1 MNTILININSFSI
14 FMLYRKSPL
23 VLAMLPLIVSTAYAQ
38 SHSTESES
46 STLPTITIQ
55 AQEAK
60 SPYVAQHAA
69 SLLKSDASLFETAQ
83 SVSVVTRE
91 QLDQKQAT
99 TLAEAI
105 NGVAG
110 VVSGQRGRRGW
121 DDFNIRGQGANNQI
135 FVDGLRTSARSAVA
149 VDLSGIDQVQV
160 LKGPASVSFG
170 QVAPGGLVNLVTK
183 RPEAESFA
191 QTDVSY
197 GSYDFKQANFDLNY
211 APHETEK
218 GAFRLTGRYADQDDP
233 VDYVYFK
240 NLYISPTYNFDLGD
254 HADLSVIAS
263 YQHREYQRYQGAP
276 LVGTLLP
283 SALGKIDSSFFSGDP
298 SSDPY
303 KADVYRAGWNFKYDF
318 GNDLVFK
325 QNAAVQKTEMNG
337 GFISLQ
343 AGGTETAVK
352 RRLEVQDWD
361 YTNYTIDNNLQKK
374 LQIGN
379 SEHDL
384 LVGFDVMQEK
394 RETAADRCNFAT
406 INPFA
411 PQYNQG
417 CINTLSLNSD
427 SITNLRDMGIYARNR
442 IILSDQWIINLAGRY
457 DWAKSSSENV
467 LKGTKTDPQEDH
479 AFTGNASIMYL
490 INDLIAPY
498 VSYATSFVPNIGT
511 DRNNALFDPEK
522 GKQYE
527 AGVKFQGADQLIQ
540 GTLSWFDLRR
550 QNVLVND
557 PTDISYQITEGEQT
571 TRGIEAEINTA
582 INDYWTAS
590 VAYAYTYDSKTTK
603 STDISSIG
611 QRLENT
617 PEHTYS
623 FMARYR
629 PQGSLGWYVGA
640 GITGASETEL
650 SGLDIELPAYTIYNA
665 DAGYDAEYWG
675 AQLSVRNLFDKN
687 YYSGVI
693 DNRVVA
699 FGNPRQVNFTVKF
712 KY

>member
-1 MNTILININSFSI
+1 MF
-14 FMLYRKSPL
+14 YRKSPL
-23 VLAMLPLIVSTAYAQ
+23 ALAILPFIVTATYAQ
-38 SHSTESES
+38 SDSNQSDTDS
-46 STLPTITIQ
+46 SILPTISIQ
-55 AQEAK
+55 AQK
-60 SPYVAQHAA
+60 IDHPYVAQNAA
-69 SLLKSDASLFETAQ
+69 SLLKSDAPLFETAQ
-83 SVSVVTRE
+83 AVSVVTRE

-105 NGVAG
+105 NGIAG

-121 DDFNIRGQGANNQI
+121 DDFNIRGQSANNQI
-135 FVDGLRTSARSAVA
+135 FIDGLRTSARSAVA

-160 LKGPASVSFG
+160 LKGPASVNFG

-183 RPEAESFA
+183 RPEAENFSR
-191 QTDVSY
+191 TDLSY
-197 GSYDFKQANFDLNY
+197 GSYDFKQATFDLNY
-211 APHETEK
+211 APQNTEK
-218 GAFRLTGRYADQDDP
+218 GAFRLSGRYADQDDP

-240 NLYISPTYNFDLGD
+240 NLYISPTYNFDLGE

-283 SALGKIDSSFFSGDP
+283 SSLGKIDSSFFSGDP
-298 SSDPY
+298 ASDPY

-318 GNDLVFK
+318 GNELVFR

-361 YTNYTIDNNLQKK
+361 YTNYTIDQNLQKTFQFG
-374 LQIGN
+374 QITH
-379 SEHDL
+379 EL
-384 LVGFDVMQEK
+384 LLGFDVMQEK
-394 RETAADRCNFAT
+394 RETLADRCNFAS
-406 INPFA
+406 INPFQ
-411 PQYNQG
+411 PHYNQG
-417 CINTLSLNSD
+417 CITALSLNSH
-427 SITNLRDMGIYARNR
+427 SITELQDMGLYARNR
-442 IILSDQWIINLAGRY
+442 IDLGDQWIINLSGRY

-467 LKGTKTDPQEDH
+467 LKGTKTDPQDDQ
-479 AFTGNASIMYL
+479 AFTGNASVMYL
-490 INDLIAPY
+490 ANQFVAPY
-498 VSYATSFVPNIGT
+498 ISYATSFIPNIGT
-511 DRNNALFDPEK
+511 DKNDALFEPEK

-527 AGVKFQGADQLIQ
+527 IGMKFQSADQQIQ
-540 GTLSWFDLRR
+540 GALSWFDLRR

-557 PTDISYQITEGEQT
+557 PTDINYQITEGEQT
-571 TRGIEAEINTA
+571 TQGIEAEVNA
-582 INDYWTAS
+582 ALSDRWTSS

-603 STDISSIG
+603 STELTAIG
-611 QRLENT
+611 ERLENT

-623 FMARYR
+623 LMTRYR
-629 PQGSLGWYVGA
+629 PQGVLGWYVGA
-640 GITGASETEL
+640 GITGASATEL
-650 SGLDIELPAYTIYNA
+650 AGLNVELPAYTIYNA
-665 DAGYDAEYWG
+665 DAGYDTEHWG
-675 AQLSVRNLFDKN
+675 AQLSIRNLFDKN

-699 FGNPRQVNFTVKF
+699 FGNPRQVNFAVKF

>member
-1 MNTILININSFSI
+1 MF
-14 FMLYRKSPL
+14 YRKSPL
-23 VLAMLPLIVSTAYAQ
+23 ALAILPFIVTATYAQ
-38 SHSTESES
+38 SDSNQSDTDS
-46 STLPTITIQ
+46 SILPTISIQ
-55 AQEAK
+55 AQK
-60 SPYVAQHAA
+60 IDHPYVAQNAA
-69 SLLKSDASLFETAQ
+69 SLLKSDAPLFETAQ
-83 SVSVVTRE
+83 AVSVVTRE

-105 NGVAG
+105 NGIAG

-121 DDFNIRGQGANNQI
+121 DDFNIRGQSANNQI
-135 FVDGLRTSARSAVA
+135 FIDGLRTSARSAVA

-160 LKGPASVSFG
+160 LKGPASVNFG

-183 RPEAESFA
+183 RPEAENFA
-191 QTDVSY
+191 RTDLSY
-197 GSYDFKQANFDLNY
+197 GSYDFKQATFDLNY
-211 APHETEK
+211 APQNTEK
-218 GAFRLTGRYADQDDP
+218 GAFRLSGRYADQDDP

-240 NLYISPTYNFDLGD
+240 NLYISPTYNFDLGE

-283 SALGKIDSSFFSGDP
+283 SSLGKIDSSFFSGDP
-298 SSDPY
+298 ASDPY

-318 GNDLVFK
+318 GNELVFR

-361 YTNYTIDNNLQKK
+361 YTNYTIDQNLQKTF
-374 LQIGN
+374 QFGQTTH
-379 SEHDL
+379 EL
-384 LVGFDVMQEK
+384 LLGFDVMQEK
-394 RETAADRCNFAT
+394 RETLADRCNFAS
-406 INPFA
+406 INPFQ
-411 PQYNQG
+411 PHYNQG
-417 CINTLSLNSD
+417 CITALSLNSH
-427 SITNLRDMGIYARNR
+427 SITELQDMGLYARNR
-442 IILSDQWIINLAGRY
+442 IDLGDQWIINLSGRY

-467 LKGTKTDPQEDH
+467 LKGTKTDPQDDQ
-479 AFTGNASIMYL
+479 AFTGNASVMYL
-490 INDLIAPY
+490 ANQFVAPY
-498 VSYATSFVPNIGT
+498 ISYATSFIPNIGT
-511 DRNNALFDPEK
+511 DKNDALFEPEK

-527 AGVKFQGADQLIQ
+527 IGMKFQSADQQIQ
-540 GTLSWFDLRR
+540 GALSWFDLRR

-557 PTDISYQITEGEQT
+557 PTDINYQITEGEQT
-571 TRGIEAEINTA
+571 TRGIEAEVNA
-582 INDYWTAS
+582 ALSDRWTSS

-603 STDISSIG
+603 STELTAIG
-611 QRLENT
+611 ERLENT

-623 FMARYR
+623 LMTRYR
-629 PQGSLGWYVGA
+629 PQGVLGWYVGA
-640 GITGASETEL
+640 GITGASATEL
-650 SGLDIELPAYTIYNA
+650 AGLNVELPAYTIYNA
-665 DAGYDAEYWG
+665 DAGYDTEHWG
-675 AQLSVRNLFDKN
+675 AQLSIRNLFDKN

-699 FGNPRQVNFTVKF
+699 FGNPRQVNFAVKF

>member
-1 MNTILININSFSI
+1 MF
-14 FMLYRKSPL
+14 YRKSPL
-23 VLAMLPLIVSTAYAQ
+23 ALAILPFIVTATYAQ
-38 SHSTESES
+38 SDSNQSDTDS
-46 STLPTITIQ
+46 SILPTISIQ
-55 AQEAK
+55 AQK
-60 SPYVAQHAA
+60 IDHPYVAQNAA
-69 SLLKSDASLFETAQ
+69 SLLKSDAPLFETAQ
-83 SVSVVTRE
+83 AVSVVTRE

-105 NGVAG
+105 NGIAG

-121 DDFNIRGQGANNQI
+121 DDFNIRGQSANNQI
-135 FVDGLRTSARSAVA
+135 FIDGLRTSARSAVA

-160 LKGPASVSFG
+160 LKGPASVNFG

-183 RPEAESFA
+183 RPEAENFA
-191 QTDVSY
+191 RTDLSY
-197 GSYDFKQANFDLNY
+197 GSYDFKQATFDLNY
-211 APHETEK
+211 APQNTEK
-218 GAFRLTGRYADQDDP
+218 GAFRLSGRYADQDDP

-240 NLYISPTYNFDLGD
+240 NLYISPTYNFDLGE

-283 SALGKIDSSFFSGDP
+283 SSLGKIDSSFFSGDP
-298 SSDPY
+298 ASDPY

-318 GNDLVFK
+318 GNELVFR

-361 YTNYTIDNNLQKK
+361 YTNYTIDQNLQKTF
-374 LQIGN
+374 QFGQTTH
-379 SEHDL
+379 EL
-384 LVGFDVMQEK
+384 LLGFDVMQEK
-394 RETAADRCNFAT
+394 RETLADRCNFAS
-406 INPFA
+406 INPFQ
-411 PQYNQG
+411 PHYNQG
-417 CINTLSLNSD
+417 CITALSLNSH
-427 SITNLRDMGIYARNR
+427 SITELQDMGLYARNR
-442 IILSDQWIINLAGRY
+442 IDLGDQWIINLSGRY

-467 LKGTKTDPQEDH
+467 LKGTKTDPQDDQ
-479 AFTGNASIMYL
+479 AFTGNASVMYL
-490 INDLIAPY
+490 ANQFVAPY
-498 VSYATSFVPNIGT
+498 ISYATSFIPNIGT
-511 DRNNALFDPEK
+511 DKNDALFEPEK

-527 AGVKFQGADQLIQ
+527 IGMKFQSADQQIQ
-540 GTLSWFDLRR
+540 GALSWFDLRR

-557 PTDISYQITEGEQT
+557 PTDINYQITEGEQT
-571 TRGIEAEINTA
+571 TQGIEAEVNA
-582 INDYWTAS
+582 ALSDRWTSS

-603 STDISSIG
+603 STELTAIG
-611 QRLENT
+611 ERLENT

-623 FMARYR
+623 LMTRYR
-629 PQGSLGWYVGA
+629 PQGVLGWYVGA
-640 GITGASETEL
+640 GITGASATEL
-650 SGLDIELPAYTIYNA
+650 AGLNVELPAYTIYNA
-665 DAGYDAEYWG
+665 DAGYDTEHWG
-675 AQLSVRNLFDKN
+675 AQLSIRNLFDKN

-699 FGNPRQVNFTVKF
+699 FGNSRQVNFAVKF

>member
-1 MNTILININSFSI
+1 MF
-14 FMLYRKSPL
+14 YRKSPL
-23 VLAMLPLIVSTAYAQ
+23 ALAILPFIVTATYAQ
-38 SHSTESES
+38 SDSNQSDTDS
-46 STLPTITIQ
+46 SILPTISIQ
-55 AQEAK
+55 AQK
-60 SPYVAQHAA
+60 IDHPYVAQNAA
-69 SLLKSDASLFETAQ
+69 SLLKSDAPLFETAQ
-83 SVSVVTRE
+83 AVSVVTRE

-105 NGVAG
+105 NGIAG

-121 DDFNIRGQGANNQI
+121 DDFNIRGQSANNQI
-135 FVDGLRTSARSAVA
+135 FIDGLRTSARSAVA

-160 LKGPASVSFG
+160 LKGPASVNFG

-183 RPEAESFA
+183 RPEAENFA
-191 QTDVSY
+191 RTDLSY
-197 GSYDFKQANFDLNY
+197 GSYDFKQATFDLNY
-211 APHETEK
+211 APQNTEK
-218 GAFRLTGRYADQDDP
+218 GAFRLSGRYADQDDP

-240 NLYISPTYNFDLGD
+240 NLYISPTYNFDLGE

-283 SALGKIDSSFFSGDP
+283 SSLGKIDSSFFSGDP
-298 SSDPY
+298 ASDPY

-318 GNDLVFK
+318 GNELVFR

-361 YTNYTIDNNLQKK
+361 YTNYTIDQNLQKTF
-374 LQIGN
+374 QFGQTTH
-379 SEHDL
+379 EL
-384 LVGFDVMQEK
+384 LLGFDVMQEK
-394 RETAADRCNFAT
+394 RETLADRCNFAS
-406 INPFA
+406 INPFQ
-411 PQYNQG
+411 PHYNQG
-417 CINTLSLNSD
+417 CITALSLNSH
-427 SITNLRDMGIYARNR
+427 SITELQDMGLYARNR
-442 IILSDQWIINLAGRY
+442 IALGDQWIINLSGRY

-467 LKGTKTDPQEDH
+467 LKGTKTDPQDDQ
-479 AFTGNASIMYL
+479 AFTGNASVMYL
-490 INDLIAPY
+490 ANQFVAPY
-498 VSYATSFVPNIGT
+498 ISYATSFIPNIGT
-511 DRNNALFDPEK
+511 DKNDALFEPEK

-527 AGVKFQGADQLIQ
+527 IGMKFQSADQQIQ
-540 GTLSWFDLRR
+540 GALSWFDLRR

-557 PTDISYQITEGEQT
+557 PTDTNYQITEGEQT
-571 TRGIEAEINTA
+571 TRGIEAEVNA
-582 INDYWTAS
+582 ALSDRWTSS

-603 STDISSIG
+603 STELTAIG
-611 QRLENT
+611 ERLENT

-623 FMARYR
+623 LMTRYR
-629 PQGSLGWYVGA
+629 PQGVLGWYVGA
-640 GITGASETEL
+640 GITGASATEL
-650 SGLDIELPAYTIYNA
+650 AGLNVELPAYTIYNA
-665 DAGYDAEYWG
+665 DAGYDTEHWG
-675 AQLSVRNLFDKN
+675 AQLSIRNLFDKN

-699 FGNPRQVNFTVKF
+699 FGNPRQVNFAVKF

>member
-1 MNTILININSFSI
+1 MF
-14 FMLYRKSPL
+14 YRKSPL
-23 VLAMLPLIVSTAYAQ
+23 ALAILPFIVTATYAQ
-38 SHSTESES
+38 SDSNQSDTDS
-46 STLPTITIQ
+46 SILPTISIQ
-55 AQEAK
+55 AQK
-60 SPYVAQHAA
+60 IDHPYVAQNAA
-69 SLLKSDASLFETAQ
+69 SLLKSDAPLFETAQ
-83 SVSVVTRE
+83 AVSVVTRE

-105 NGVAG
+105 NGIAG

-121 DDFNIRGQGANNQI
+121 DDFNIRGQSANNQI
-135 FVDGLRTSARSAVA
+135 FIDGLRTSARSAVA

-160 LKGPASVSFG
+160 LKGPASVNFG

-183 RPEAESFA
+183 RPEAENFSR
-191 QTDVSY
+191 TDLSY
-197 GSYDFKQANFDLNY
+197 GSYDFKQATFDLNY
-211 APHETEK
+211 APQNTEK

-240 NLYISPTYNFDLGD
+240 NLYISPTYNFDLGE

-283 SALGKIDSSFFSGDP
+283 SSLGKVDSSFFSGDP
-298 SSDPY
+298 ASDPY

-318 GNDLVFK
+318 GNELVFR

-361 YTNYTIDNNLQKK
+361 YTNYTIDQNLQKTFQFG
-374 LQIGN
+374 QITH
-379 SEHDL
+379 EL
-384 LVGFDVMQEK
+384 LLGFDVMQEK
-394 RETAADRCNFAT
+394 RETLADRCNFAS
-406 INPFA
+406 INPFQ
-411 PQYNQG
+411 PHYNQG
-417 CINTLSLNSD
+417 CITALSLNSH
-427 SITNLRDMGIYARNR
+427 SITELQDMGLYARNR
-442 IILSDQWIINLAGRY
+442 IDLGDQWIINLSGRY

-467 LKGTKTDPQEDH
+467 LKGTKTDPQDDQ
-479 AFTGNASIMYL
+479 AFTGNASVMYL
-490 INDLIAPY
+490 ANQFVAPY
-498 VSYATSFVPNIGT
+498 ISYATSFIPNIGT
-511 DRNNALFDPEK
+511 DKNDALFEPEK

-527 AGVKFQGADQLIQ
+527 IGMKFQSADQQIQ
-540 GTLSWFDLRR
+540 GALSWFDLRR

-557 PTDISYQITEGEQT
+557 PTDINYQITEGEQT
-571 TRGIEAEINTA
+571 TQGIEAEVNA
-582 INDYWTAS
+582 ALSDRWTSS

-603 STDISSIG
+603 STELTAIG
-611 QRLENT
+611 ERLENT

-623 FMARYR
+623 LMTRYR
-629 PQGSLGWYVGA
+629 PQGVLGWYVGA
-640 GITGASETEL
+640 GITGASATEL
-650 SGLDIELPAYTIYNA
+650 AGLNVELPAYTIYNA
-665 DAGYDAEYWG
+665 DAGYDTEHWG
-675 AQLSVRNLFDKN
+675 AQLSIRNLFDKN

-699 FGNPRQVNFTVKF
+699 FGNPRQVNFAVKF

>member
-1 MNTILININSFSI
+1 MF
-14 FMLYRKSPL
+14 YRKSPL
-23 VLAMLPLIVSTAYAQ
+23 ALAILPFIVTATYAQ
-38 SHSTESES
+38 SDSNQSDTDS
-46 STLPTITIQ
+46 SILPTISIQ
-55 AQEAK
+55 AQK
-60 SPYVAQHAA
+60 IDHPYVAQNAA
-69 SLLKSDASLFETAQ
+69 SLLKSDAPLFETAQ
-83 SVSVVTRE
+83 AVSVVTRE

-105 NGVAG
+105 NGIAG

-121 DDFNIRGQGANNQI
+121 DDFNIRGQSANNQI
-135 FVDGLRTSARSAVA
+135 FIDGLRTSARSAVA

-160 LKGPASVSFG
+160 LKGPASVNFG

-183 RPEAESFA
+183 RPEAENFA
-191 QTDVSY
+191 RTDLSY
-197 GSYDFKQANFDLNY
+197 GSYDFKQATFDLNY
-211 APHETEK
+211 APQNTEK
-218 GAFRLTGRYADQDDP
+218 GAFRLSGRYADQDDP

-240 NLYISPTYNFDLGD
+240 NLYISPTYNFDLGE

-283 SALGKIDSSFFSGDP
+283 SSLGKIDSSFFSGDP
-298 SSDPY
+298 ASDPY

-318 GNDLVFK
+318 GNELVFR

-361 YTNYTIDNNLQKK
+361 YTNYTIDQNLQKTF
-374 LQIGN
+374 QFGQTTH
-379 SEHDL
+379 EL
-384 LVGFDVMQEK
+384 LLGFDVMQEK
-394 RETAADRCNFAT
+394 RETLADRCNFAS
-406 INPFA
+406 INPFQ
-411 PQYNQG
+411 PHYNQG
-417 CINTLSLNSD
+417 CITALSLNSH
-427 SITNLRDMGIYARNR
+427 SITELQDMGLYARNR
-442 IILSDQWIINLAGRY
+442 IDLGDQWIINLSGRY

-467 LKGTKTDPQEDH
+467 LKGTKTDPQDDQ
-479 AFTGNASIMYL
+479 AFTGNASVMYL
-490 INDLIAPY
+490 ANQFVAPY
-498 VSYATSFVPNIGT
+498 ISYATSFIPNIGT
-511 DRNNALFDPEK
+511 DKNDALFEPEK

-527 AGVKFQGADQLIQ
+527 IGMKFQSADQQIQ
-540 GTLSWFDLRR
+540 GALSWFDLRR

-557 PTDISYQITEGEQT
+557 PTDINYQITEGEQT
-571 TRGIEAEINTA
+571 TQGIEAEVNA
-582 INDYWTAS
+582 ALSDRWTSS

-603 STDISSIG
+603 STELTAIG
-611 QRLENT
+611 ERLENT

-623 FMARYR
+623 LMTRYR
-629 PQGSLGWYVGA
+629 PQGVLGWYVGA
-640 GITGASETEL
+640 GITGASATEL
-650 SGLDIELPAYTIYNA
+650 AGLNVELPAYTIYNA
-665 DAGYDAEYWG
+665 DAGYDTEHWG
-675 AQLSVRNLFDKN
+675 AQLSIRNLFDKN

-699 FGNPRQVNFTVKF
+699 FGNPRQVNFAVKF

>member
-1 MNTILININSFSI
+1 MF
-14 FMLYRKSPL
+14 YRKSPL
-23 VLAMLPLIVSTAYAQ
+23 ALAILPFIVTATYAQ
-38 SHSTESES
+38 SDSNQSDTDS
-46 STLPTITIQ
+46 SILPTISIQ
-55 AQEAK
+55 AQK
-60 SPYVAQHAA
+60 IDHPYVAQNAA
-69 SLLKSDASLFETAQ
+69 SLLKSDAPLFETAQ
-83 SVSVVTRE
+83 AVSVVTRE

-105 NGVAG
+105 NGIAG

-121 DDFNIRGQGANNQI
+121 DDFNIRGQSANNQI
-135 FVDGLRTSARSAVA
+135 FIDGLRTSARSAVA

-160 LKGPASVSFG
+160 LKGPASVNFG

-183 RPEAESFA
+183 RPEAENFA
-191 QTDVSY
+191 RTDLSY
-197 GSYDFKQANFDLNY
+197 GSYDFKQATFDLNY
-211 APHETEK
+211 APQNTEK
-218 GAFRLTGRYADQDDP
+218 GAFRLSGRYADQDDP

-240 NLYISPTYNFDLGD
+240 NLYISPTYNFDLGE

-283 SALGKIDSSFFSGDP
+283 SSLGKIDSSFFSGDP
-298 SSDPY
+298 ASDPY

-318 GNDLVFK
+318 GNELVFR

-361 YTNYTIDNNLQKK
+361 YTNYTIDQNFQKTF
-374 LQIGN
+374 QFGQTTH
-379 SEHDL
+379 EL
-384 LVGFDVMQEK
+384 LLGFDVMQEK
-394 RETAADRCNFAT
+394 RETLADRCNFAS
-406 INPFA
+406 INPFQ
-411 PQYNQG
+411 PHYNQG
-417 CINTLSLNSD
+417 CITALSLNSH
-427 SITNLRDMGIYARNR
+427 SITELQDMGLYARNR
-442 IILSDQWIINLAGRY
+442 IALGDQWIINLSGRY

-467 LKGTKTDPQEDH
+467 LKGTKTDPQDDQ
-479 AFTGNASIMYL
+479 AFTGNASVMYL
-490 INDLIAPY
+490 ANQFVAPY
-498 VSYATSFVPNIGT
+498 ISYATSFIPNIGT
-511 DRNNALFDPEK
+511 DKNDALFEPEK

-527 AGVKFQGADQLIQ
+527 IGMKFQSADQQIQ
-540 GTLSWFDLRR
+540 GALSWFDLRR

-557 PTDISYQITEGEQT
+557 PTDINYQITEGEQT
-571 TRGIEAEINTA
+571 TQGIEAEVNA
-582 INDYWTAS
+582 ALSDRWTSS

-603 STDISSIG
+603 STELTAIG
-611 QRLENT
+611 ERLENT

-623 FMARYR
+623 LMTRYR
-629 PQGSLGWYVGA
+629 PQGVLGWYVGA
-640 GITGASETEL
+640 GITGASATEL
-650 SGLDIELPAYTIYNA
+650 AGLNVELPAYTIYNA
-665 DAGYDAEYWG
+665 DAGYDTEHWG
-675 AQLSVRNLFDKN
+675 AQLSIRNLFDKN

-699 FGNPRQVNFTVKF
+699 FGNPRQVNFAVKF

>member
-1 MNTILININSFSI
+1 MF
-14 FMLYRKSPL
+14 YRKSPL
-23 VLAMLPLIVSTAYAQ
+23 TLAILPFIVTATYAQ
-38 SHSTESES
+38 SDSNQSETDS
-46 STLPTITIQ
+46 SILPTISIQ
-55 AQEAK
+55 AQK
-60 SPYVAQHAA
+60 IDHPYVAQNAA
-69 SLLKSDASLFETAQ
+69 SLLKSDAPLFETAQ
-83 SVSVVTRE
+83 AVSVVTRE

-105 NGVAG
+105 NGIAG

-121 DDFNIRGQGANNQI
+121 DDFNIRGQSANNQI
-135 FVDGLRTSARSAVA
+135 FIDGLRTSARSAVA

-160 LKGPASVSFG
+160 LKGPASVNFG

-183 RPEAESFA
+183 RPEAENFA
-191 QTDVSY
+191 RTDLSY
-197 GSYDFKQANFDLNY
+197 GSYDFKQATFDLNY
-211 APHETEK
+211 APQNTEK
-218 GAFRLTGRYADQDDP
+218 GAFRLSGRYADQDDP

-240 NLYISPTYNFDLGD
+240 NLYISPTYNFDLGE

-283 SALGKIDSSFFSGDP
+283 SSLGKIDSSFFSGDP
-298 SSDPY
+298 ASDPY

-318 GNDLVFK
+318 GNELVFR

-361 YTNYTIDNNLQKK
+361 YTNYTIDQNLQKTFQFG
-374 LQIGN
+374 QITH
-379 SEHDL
+379 EL
-384 LVGFDVMQEK
+384 LLGLDVMQEK
-394 RETAADRCNFAT
+394 RETLADRCNFAS
-406 INPFA
+406 INPFQ
-411 PQYNQG
+411 PHYNQG
-417 CINTLSLNSD
+417 CITALSLNSH
-427 SITNLRDMGIYARNR
+427 SITDLQDMGLYARNR
-442 IILSDQWIINLAGRY
+442 IDLGDQWIINLSGRY

-467 LKGTKTDPQEDH
+467 LKGTKTDPQDDQ
-479 AFTGNASIMYL
+479 AFTGNASVMYL
-490 INDLIAPY
+490 ANQFVAPY
-498 VSYATSFVPNIGT
+498 ISYATSFIPNIGT
-511 DRNNALFDPEK
+511 DKNDALFEPEK

-527 AGVKFQGADQLIQ
+527 IGMKFQSADQQIQ
-540 GTLSWFDLRR
+540 GALSWFDLRR

-557 PTDISYQITEGEQT
+557 PTDINYQITEGEQT
-571 TRGIEAEINTA
+571 TQGIEAEVNA
-582 INDYWTAS
+582 ALSDRWTSS

-603 STDISSIG
+603 STELTAIG
-611 QRLENT
+611 ERLENT

-623 FMARYR
+623 LMTRYR
-629 PQGSLGWYVGA
+629 PQGVLGWYVGA
-640 GITGASETEL
+640 GITGASATEL
-650 SGLDIELPAYTIYNA
+650 AGLNVELPAYTIYNA
-665 DAGYDAEYWG
+665 DAGYDTEHWG
-675 AQLSVRNLFDKN
+675 AQLSIRNLFDKN

-699 FGNPRQVNFTVKF
+699 FGNPRQVNFAVKF

>member
-1 MNTILININSFSI
+1 MFYKKSLLALAILPF
-14 FMLYRKSPL
+14 L
-23 VLAMLPLIVSTAYAQ
+23 VTATYAQ
-38 SHSTESES
+38 SDSNQSDTDS
-46 STLPTITIQ
+46 SILPTISIQ
-55 AQEAK
+55 AQK
-60 SPYVAQHAA
+60 IDHPYVAQNAA
-69 SLLKSDASLFETAQ
+69 SLLKSDAPLFETAQ
-83 SVSVVTRE
+83 AVSVVTRE

-105 NGVAG
+105 NGIAG

-121 DDFNIRGQGANNQI
+121 DDFNIRGQSANNQI
-135 FVDGLRTSARSAVA
+135 FIDGLRTSARSAVA

-160 LKGPASVSFG
+160 LKGPASVNFG

-183 RPEAESFA
+183 RPEAENFSR
-191 QTDVSY
+191 TDLSY
-197 GSYDFKQANFDLNY
+197 GSYDFKQATFDLNY
-211 APHETEK
+211 APQNTEK

-240 NLYISPTYNFDLGD
+240 NLYISPTYNFDLGE

-283 SALGKIDSSFFSGDP
+283 SSLGKIDSSFFSGDP
-298 SSDPY
+298 ASDPY

-318 GNDLVFK
+318 GNELVFR

-361 YTNYTIDNNLQKK
+361 YTNYTIDQNLQKTFQFG
-374 LQIGN
+374 QITH
-379 SEHDL
+379 EL
-384 LVGFDVMQEK
+384 LLGFDVMQEK
-394 RETAADRCNFAT
+394 RETLADRCNFAS
-406 INPFA
+406 INPFQ
-411 PQYNQG
+411 PHYNQG
-417 CINTLSLNSD
+417 CITALSLNSH
-427 SITNLRDMGIYARNR
+427 SITELQDMGLYARNR
-442 IILSDQWIINLAGRY
+442 IDLGDQWIINLSGRY

-467 LKGTKTDPQEDH
+467 LKGTKTDPQDDQ
-479 AFTGNASIMYL
+479 AFTGNASVMYL
-490 INDLIAPY
+490 ANQFVAPY
-498 VSYATSFVPNIGT
+498 ISYATSFIPNIGT
-511 DRNNALFDPEK
+511 DKNDALFEPEK

-527 AGVKFQGADQLIQ
+527 IGMKFQSADQQIQ
-540 GTLSWFDLRR
+540 GALSWFDLRR

-557 PTDISYQITEGEQT
+557 PTDINYQITEGEQT
-571 TRGIEAEINTA
+571 TQGIEAEVNA
-582 INDYWTAS
+582 ALSDRWTS
-590 VAYAYTYDSKTTK
+590 TVAYAYTYDSKTTK
-603 STDISSIG
+603 STELTAIG
-611 QRLENT
+611 ERLENT

-623 FMARYR
+623 LMTRYR
-629 PQGSLGWYVGA
+629 PQGVLGWYVGA
-640 GITGASETEL
+640 GITGASATEL
-650 SGLDIELPAYTIYNA
+650 AGLNVELPAYTIYNA
-665 DAGYDAEYWG
+665 DAGYDTEHWG
-675 AQLSVRNLFDKN
+675 AQLSIRNLFDKN

-699 FGNPRQVNFTVKF
+699 FGNPRQVNFAVKF

>member
-1 MNTILININSFSI
+1 MF
-14 FMLYRKSPL
+14 YRKSPL
-23 VLAMLPLIVSTAYAQ
+23 ALAILPFLVTATYAQ
-38 SHSTESES
+38 SDSNQSDTDS
-46 STLPTITIQ
+46 SILPTISIQ
-55 AQEAK
+55 AQK
-60 SPYVAQHAA
+60 IDHPYVAQNAA
-69 SLLKSDASLFETAQ
+69 SLLKSDAPLFETAQ
-83 SVSVVTRE
+83 AVSVVTRE

-105 NGVAG
+105 NGIAG

-121 DDFNIRGQGANNQI
+121 DDFNIRGQSANNQI
-135 FVDGLRTSARSAVA
+135 FIDGLRTSARSAVA

-160 LKGPASVSFG
+160 LKGPASVNFG

-183 RPEAESFA
+183 RPEAENFA
-191 QTDVSY
+191 RTDLSY
-197 GSYDFKQANFDLNY
+197 GSYDFKQATFDLNY
-211 APHETEK
+211 APQNTEK
-218 GAFRLTGRYADQDDP
+218 GAFRLSGRYADQDDP

-240 NLYISPTYNFDLGD
+240 NLYISPTYNFDLGE

-283 SALGKIDSSFFSGDP
+283 SSLGKIDSSFFSGDP
-298 SSDPY
+298 ASDPY

-318 GNDLVFK
+318 GNELVFR

-361 YTNYTIDNNLQKK
+361 YTNYTIDQNFQKTF
-374 LQIGN
+374 QFGQTTH
-379 SEHDL
+379 EL
-384 LVGFDVMQEK
+384 LLGFDVMQEK
-394 RETAADRCNFAT
+394 RETLADRCNFAS
-406 INPFA
+406 INPFQ
-411 PQYNQG
+411 PHYNQG
-417 CINTLSLNSD
+417 CITALSLNSH
-427 SITNLRDMGIYARNR
+427 SITELQDMGLYARNR
-442 IILSDQWIINLAGRY
+442 IDLGDQWIINLSGRY

-467 LKGTKTDPQEDH
+467 LKGTKTDPQDDQ
-479 AFTGNASIMYL
+479 AFTGNASVMYL
-490 INDLIAPY
+490 ANQFVAPY
-498 VSYATSFVPNIGT
+498 ISYATSFIPNIGT
-511 DRNNALFDPEK
+511 DKNDALFEPEK

-527 AGVKFQGADQLIQ
+527 IGMKFQSADQQIQ
-540 GTLSWFDLRR
+540 GALSWFDLRR

-557 PTDISYQITEGEQT
+557 PTDINYQITEGEQT
-571 TRGIEAEINTA
+571 TQGIEAEVNA
-582 INDYWTAS
+582 ALSDRWTSS

-603 STDISSIG
+603 STELTAIG
-611 QRLENT
+611 ERLENT

-623 FMARYR
+623 LMTRYR
-629 PQGSLGWYVGA
+629 PQGVLGWYVGA
-640 GITGASETEL
+640 GITGASATEL
-650 SGLDIELPAYTIYNA
+650 AGLNVELPAYTIYNA
-665 DAGYDAEYWG
+665 DAGYDTEHWG
-675 AQLSVRNLFDKN
+675 AQLSIRNLFDKN

-699 FGNPRQVNFTVKF
+699 FGNSRQVNFAVKF

>member
-1 MNTILININSFSI
+1 MF
-14 FMLYRKSPL
+14 YRKSPL
-23 VLAMLPLIVSTAYAQ
+23 TLAILPFIVTATYAQ
-38 SHSTESES
+38 SDSNQSNTDS
-46 STLPTITIQ
+46 SILPTISIQ
-55 AQEAK
+55 AQK
-60 SPYVAQHAA
+60 IDHPYVAQNAA
-69 SLLKSDASLFETAQ
+69 SLLKSDAPLFETAQ
-83 SVSVVTRE
+83 AVSVVTRE

-105 NGVAG
+105 NGIAG

-121 DDFNIRGQGANNQI
+121 DDFNIRGQSANNQI
-135 FVDGLRTSARSAVA
+135 FIDGLRTSARSAVA

-160 LKGPASVSFG
+160 LKGPASVNFG

-183 RPEAESFA
+183 RPEAENFA
-191 QTDVSY
+191 RTDLSY
-197 GSYDFKQANFDLNY
+197 GTYDFKQATFDLNY
-211 APHETEK
+211 APQNTEK

-240 NLYISPTYNFDLGD
+240 NLYISPTYNFDLGE

-283 SALGKIDSSFFSGDP
+283 SSLGKIDSSFFSGDP
-298 SSDPY
+298 ASDPY

-318 GNDLVFK
+318 GNELVFR

-361 YTNYTIDNNLQKK
+361 YTNYTIDQNLQKTFQFG
-374 LQIGN
+374 QITH
-379 SEHDL
+379 EL
-384 LVGFDVMQEK
+384 LLGLDVMQEK
-394 RETAADRCNFAT
+394 RETLADRCNFAS
-406 INPFA
+406 INPFQ
-411 PQYNQG
+411 PHYNQG
-417 CINTLSLNSD
+417 CITALSLNSH
-427 SITNLRDMGIYARNR
+427 SITDLQDMGLYARNR
-442 IILSDQWIINLAGRY
+442 IDLGDQWIINLSGRY

-467 LKGTKTDPQEDH
+467 LKGTKTDPQDDQ
-479 AFTGNASIMYL
+479 AFTGNASVMYL
-490 INDLIAPY
+490 ANQFVAPY
-498 VSYATSFVPNIGT
+498 ISYATSFIPNIGT
-511 DRNNALFDPEK
+511 DKNDALFEPEK

-527 AGVKFQGADQLIQ
+527 IGMKFQSADQQIQ
-540 GTLSWFDLRR
+540 GALSWFDLRR

-557 PTDISYQITEGEQT
+557 PTDINYQITEGEQT
-571 TRGIEAEINTA
+571 TQGIEAEVNA
-582 INDYWTAS
+582 ALSDRWTSS

-603 STDISSIG
+603 STKLTAIG
-611 QRLENT
+611 ERLENT

-623 FMARYR
+623 LMTRYR
-629 PQGSLGWYVGA
+629 PQGVLGWYVGA
-640 GITGASETEL
+640 GITGASATEL
-650 SGLDIELPAYTIYNA
+650 AGLNVELPAYTIYNA
-665 DAGYDAEYWG
+665 DAGYDTEHWG
-675 AQLSVRNLFDKN
+675 AQLSIRNLFDKN

-699 FGNPRQVNFTVKF
+699 FGNPRQVNFAVKF

>member
-1 MNTILININSFSI
+1 MF
-14 FMLYRKSPL
+14 YRKSPL
-23 VLAMLPLIVSTAYAQ
+23 ALAILPFIVTATYAQ
-38 SHSTESES
+38 SDSNQSDTDS
-46 STLPTITIQ
+46 SILPTISIQ
-55 AQEAK
+55 AQK
-60 SPYVAQHAA
+60 IDHPYVAQNAA
-69 SLLKSDASLFETAQ
+69 SLLKSDAPLFETAQ
-83 SVSVVTRE
+83 AVSVVTRE

-105 NGVAG
+105 NGIAG

-121 DDFNIRGQGANNQI
+121 DDFNIRGQSANNQI
-135 FVDGLRTSARSAVA
+135 FIDGLRTSARSAVA

-160 LKGPASVSFG
+160 LKGPASVNFG

-183 RPEAESFA
+183 RPEAENFA
-191 QTDVSY
+191 RTDLSY
-197 GSYDFKQANFDLNY
+197 GSYDFKQATFDLNY
-211 APHETEK
+211 APQNTEK

-240 NLYISPTYNFDLGD
+240 NLYISPTYNFDLGE

-283 SALGKIDSSFFSGDP
+283 SSLGKVDSSFFSGDP
-298 SSDPY
+298 ASDPY

-318 GNDLVFK
+318 GNELVFR

-361 YTNYTIDNNLQKK
+361 YTNYTIDQNLQKTFQFG
-374 LQIGN
+374 QITH
-379 SEHDL
+379 EL
-384 LVGFDVMQEK
+384 LLGFDVMQEK
-394 RETAADRCNFAT
+394 RETLADRCNFAS
-406 INPFA
+406 INPFQ
-411 PQYNQG
+411 PHYNQG
-417 CINTLSLNSD
+417 CITALSLNSH
-427 SITNLRDMGIYARNR
+427 SITELQDMGLYARNR
-442 IILSDQWIINLAGRY
+442 IDLGDQWIINLSGRY

-467 LKGTKTDPQEDH
+467 LKGTKTDPQDDQ
-479 AFTGNASIMYL
+479 AFTGNASVMYL
-490 INDLIAPY
+490 ANQFVAPY
-498 VSYATSFVPNIGT
+498 ISYATSFIPNIGT
-511 DRNNALFDPEK
+511 DKNDALFEPEK

-527 AGVKFQGADQLIQ
+527 IGMKFQSADQQIQ
-540 GTLSWFDLRR
+540 GALSWFDLRR

-557 PTDISYQITEGEQT
+557 PTDINYQITEGEQT
-571 TRGIEAEINTA
+571 TQGIEAEVNA
-582 INDYWTAS
+582 ALSDRWTSS

-603 STDISSIG
+603 STELTAIG
-611 QRLENT
+611 ERLENT

-623 FMARYR
+623 LMTRYR
-629 PQGSLGWYVGA
+629 PQGVLGWYVGA
-640 GITGASETEL
+640 GITGASATEL
-650 SGLDIELPAYTIYNA
+650 AGLNVELPAYTIYNA
-665 DAGYDAEYWG
+665 DAGYDTEHWG
-675 AQLSVRNLFDKN
+675 AQLSIRNLFDKN

-699 FGNPRQVNFTVKF
+699 FGNPRQVNFAVKF

>member
-1 MNTILININSFSI
+1 MF
-14 FMLYRKSPL
+14 YRKSPL
-23 VLAMLPLIVSTAYAQ
+23 ALAILPFIVTATYAQ
-38 SHSTESES
+38 SDSNQSDTDS
-46 STLPTITIQ
+46 SILPTISIQ
-55 AQEAK
+55 AQK
-60 SPYVAQHAA
+60 IDHPYVAQNAA
-69 SLLKSDASLFETAQ
+69 SLLKSDAPLFETAQ
-83 SVSVVTRE
+83 AVSVVTRE

-105 NGVAG
+105 NGIAG

-121 DDFNIRGQGANNQI
+121 DDFNIRGQSANNQI
-135 FVDGLRTSARSAVA
+135 FIDGLRTSARSAVA

-160 LKGPASVSFG
+160 LKGPASVNFG

-183 RPEAESFA
+183 RPEAENFA
-191 QTDVSY
+191 RTDLSY
-197 GSYDFKQANFDLNY
+197 GSYDFKQATFDLNY
-211 APHETEK
+211 APQNTEK

-240 NLYISPTYNFDLGD
+240 NLYISPTYNFDLGE

-283 SALGKIDSSFFSGDP
+283 SSLGKIDSSFFSGDP
-298 SSDPY
+298 ASDPY

-318 GNDLVFK
+318 GNELVFR

-361 YTNYTIDNNLQKK
+361 YTNYTIDQNLQKTF
-374 LQIGN
+374 QFGQTTH
-379 SEHDL
+379 EL
-384 LVGFDVMQEK
+384 LLGFDVMQEK
-394 RETAADRCNFAT
+394 RETLADRCNFAS
-406 INPFA
+406 INPFQ
-411 PQYNQG
+411 PHYNQG
-417 CINTLSLNSD
+417 CITALSLNSH
-427 SITNLRDMGIYARNR
+427 SITELQDMGLYARNR
-442 IILSDQWIINLAGRY
+442 IALGDQWIINLSGRY

-467 LKGTKTDPQEDH
+467 LKGTKTDPQDDQ
-479 AFTGNASIMYL
+479 AFTGNASVMYL
-490 INDLIAPY
+490 ANQFVAPY
-498 VSYATSFVPNIGT
+498 ISYATSFIPNIGT
-511 DRNNALFDPEK
+511 DKNDALFEPEK

-527 AGVKFQGADQLIQ
+527 IGMKFQSADQQIQ
-540 GTLSWFDLRR
+540 GALSWFDLRR
-550 QNVLVND
+550 QNILVND
-557 PTDISYQITEGEQT
+557 PTDINYQITEGEQT
-571 TRGIEAEINTA
+571 TQGIEAEVNA
-582 INDYWTAS
+582 ALSDRWTSS

-603 STDISSIG
+603 STELTAIG
-611 QRLENT
+611 ERLENT

-623 FMARYR
+623 LMTRYR
-629 PQGSLGWYVGA
+629 PQGVLGWYVGA
-640 GITGASETEL
+640 GITGASATEL
-650 SGLDIELPAYTIYNA
+650 AGLNVELPAYTIYNA
-665 DAGYDAEYWG
+665 DAGYDTEHWG
-675 AQLSVRNLFDKN
+675 AQLSIRNLFDKN

-699 FGNPRQVNFTVKF
+699 FGNPRQVNFAVKF

>member
-1 MNTILININSFSI
+1 MF
-14 FMLYRKSPL
+14 YRKSPL
-23 VLAMLPLIVSTAYAQ
+23 TLAILPFIVTATYAQ
-38 SHSTESES
+38 SDSNQSNTDS
-46 STLPTITIQ
+46 SILPTISIQ
-55 AQEAK
+55 AQK
-60 SPYVAQHAA
+60 IDHPYVAQNAA
-69 SLLKSDASLFETAQ
+69 SLLKSDAPLFETAQ
-83 SVSVVTRE
+83 AVSVVTRE

-105 NGVAG
+105 NGIAG

-121 DDFNIRGQGANNQI
+121 DDFNIRGQSANNQI
-135 FVDGLRTSARSAVA
+135 FIDGLRTSARSAVA

-160 LKGPASVSFG
+160 LKGPASVNFG

-183 RPEAESFA
+183 RPEAENFA
-191 QTDVSY
+191 RTDLSY
-197 GSYDFKQANFDLNY
+197 GSYDFKEATFDLNY
-211 APHETEK
+211 APQNTEK
-218 GAFRLTGRYADQDDP
+218 GAFRLSGRYADQDDP

-240 NLYISPTYNFDLGD
+240 NLYISPTYNFNLGE

-283 SALGKIDSSFFSGDP
+283 SSLGKIDSSFFSGDP
-298 SSDPY
+298 ASDPY

-318 GNDLVFK
+318 GNELVFR

-361 YTNYTIDNNLQKK
+361 YTNYTIDQNLQKTFQFG
-374 LQIGN
+374 QITH
-379 SEHDL
+379 EL
-384 LVGFDVMQEK
+384 LLGFDVMQEK
-394 RETAADRCNFAT
+394 RETLADRCNFAS
-406 INPFA
+406 INPFQ
-411 PQYNQG
+411 PHYNQG
-417 CINTLSLNSD
+417 CITALSLNSH
-427 SITNLRDMGIYARNR
+427 SITELQDMGLYARNR
-442 IILSDQWIINLAGRY
+442 IALGDQWIINLSGRY

-467 LKGTKTDPQEDH
+467 LKGTKTDPQDDQ
-479 AFTGNASIMYL
+479 AFTGNASVMYPA
-490 INDLIAPY
+490 NQFVAPY
-498 VSYATSFVPNIGT
+498 ISYATSFIPNIGT
-511 DRNNALFDPEK
+511 DKNDALFEPEK

-527 AGVKFQGADQLIQ
+527 IGMKFQSADQQIQ
-540 GTLSWFDLRR
+540 GALSWFDLRR

-557 PTDISYQITEGEQT
+557 PTDTNYQITEGEQT
-571 TRGIEAEINTA
+571 TQGIEAEVNA
-582 INDYWTAS
+582 ALSDRWTSS

-603 STDISSIG
+603 STELTAIG
-611 QRLENT
+611 ERLENT

-623 FMARYR
+623 LMTRYR
-629 PQGSLGWYVGA
+629 PQGVLGWYVGA
-640 GITGASETEL
+640 GITGASATEL
-650 SGLDIELPAYTIYNA
+650 AGLNVELPAYTIYNA
-665 DAGYDAEYWG
+665 DAGYDTEHWG
-675 AQLSVRNLFDKN
+675 AQLSIRNLFDKN

-699 FGNPRQVNFTVKF
+699 FGNPRQVNFAVKF

>member
-1 MNTILININSFSI
+1 MF
-14 FMLYRKSPL
+14 YRKSPL
-23 VLAMLPLIVSTAYAQ
+23 ALAILPFIVTATYAQ
-38 SHSTESES
+38 SDSNQSNTDS
-46 STLPTITIQ
+46 SILPTISIQ
-55 AQEAK
+55 AQK
-60 SPYVAQHAA
+60 IDHPYVAQNAA
-69 SLLKSDASLFETAQ
+69 SLLKSNAPLFETAQ
-83 SVSVVTRE
+83 AVSVVTRE

-105 NGVAG
+105 NGIAG

-121 DDFNIRGQGANNQI
+121 DDFNIRGQSANNQI
-135 FVDGLRTSARSAVA
+135 FIDGLRTSARSAVA

-160 LKGPASVSFG
+160 LKGPASVNFG

-183 RPEAESFA
+183 RPEAENFA
-191 QTDVSY
+191 RTDLSY
-197 GSYDFKQANFDLNY
+197 GSYDFKQATFDLNY
-211 APHETEK
+211 APQNTEK
-218 GAFRLTGRYADQDDP
+218 GAFRLSGRYADQDDP

-240 NLYISPTYNFDLGD
+240 NLYISPTYNFDLGE

-283 SALGKIDSSFFSGDP
+283 SSLGKIDSSFFSGDP
-298 SSDPY
+298 ASDPY

-318 GNDLVFK
+318 GNELVFR

-361 YTNYTIDNNLQKK
+361 YTNYTIDQNLQKTF
-374 LQIGN
+374 QFGQTTH
-379 SEHDL
+379 EL
-384 LVGFDVMQEK
+384 LLGLDVMQEK
-394 RETAADRCNFAT
+394 RETLADRCNFAS
-406 INPFA
+406 INPFQ
-411 PQYNQG
+411 PHYNQG
-417 CINTLSLNSD
+417 CITALSLNSH
-427 SITNLRDMGIYARNR
+427 SITELQDMGLYARNR
-442 IILSDQWIINLAGRY
+442 IDLGDQWIINLSGRY

-467 LKGTKTDPQEDH
+467 LKGTKTDPQDDQ
-479 AFTGNASIMYL
+479 AFTGNASVMYL
-490 INDLIAPY
+490 VNQFVAPY
-498 VSYATSFVPNIGT
+498 ISYATSFIPNIGT
-511 DRNNALFDPEK
+511 DKNDALFEPEK

-527 AGVKFQGADQLIQ
+527 IGMKFQSADQQIQ
-540 GTLSWFDLRR
+540 GALSWFDLRR

-557 PTDISYQITEGEQT
+557 PTDTNYQITEGEQT
-571 TRGIEAEINTA
+571 TQGIEAEVNA
-582 INDYWTAS
+582 ALSDRWTSS

-603 STDISSIG
+603 STELTAIG
-611 QRLENT
+611 ERLENT

-623 FMARYR
+623 LMTRYR
-629 PQGSLGWYVGA
+629 PQGVLGWYVGA
-640 GITGASETEL
+640 GITGASATEL
-650 SGLDIELPAYTIYNA
+650 AGLNVELPAYTIYNA
-665 DAGYDAEYWG
+665 DAGYDTEHWG
-675 AQLSVRNLFDKN
+675 AQLSIRNLFDKN

-699 FGNPRQVNFTVKF
+699 FGNPRQVNFAVKF

>member
-1 MNTILININSFSI
+1 MF
-14 FMLYRKSPL
+14 YRKSL
-23 VLAMLPLIVSTAYAQ
+23 LALAILPFIVTATYAQ
-38 SHSTESES
+38 SDSNQSDTDS
-46 STLPTITIQ
+46 SILPTISIQ
-55 AQEAK
+55 AQK
-60 SPYVAQHAA
+60 IDHPYVAQNAA
-69 SLLKSDASLFETAQ
+69 SLLKSDAPLFETAQ
-83 SVSVVTRE
+83 AVSVVTRE

-105 NGVAG
+105 NGIAG

-121 DDFNIRGQGANNQI
+121 DDFNIRGQSANNQI
-135 FVDGLRTSARSAVA
+135 FIDGLRTSARSAVA

-160 LKGPASVSFG
+160 LKGPASVNFG

-183 RPEAESFA
+183 RPEAENFA
-191 QTDVSY
+191 RTDLSY
-197 GSYDFKQANFDLNY
+197 GSYDFKQATFDLNY
-211 APHETEK
+211 APQNTEK
-218 GAFRLTGRYADQDDP
+218 GAFRLSGRYADQDDP

-240 NLYISPTYNFDLGD
+240 NLYISPTYNFDLGE

-283 SALGKIDSSFFSGDP
+283 SSLGKIDSSFFSGDP
-298 SSDPY
+298 ASDPY

-318 GNDLVFK
+318 GNELVFR

-361 YTNYTIDNNLQKK
+361 YTNYTIDQNLQKTF
-374 LQIGN
+374 QFGQTTH
-379 SEHDL
+379 EL
-384 LVGFDVMQEK
+384 LLGFDVMQEK
-394 RETAADRCNFAT
+394 RETLADRCNFAS
-406 INPFA
+406 INPFQ
-411 PQYNQG
+411 PHYNQG
-417 CINTLSLNSD
+417 CITALSLNSH
-427 SITNLRDMGIYARNR
+427 SITELQDMGLYARNR
-442 IILSDQWIINLAGRY
+442 IALGDQWIINLSGRY

-467 LKGTKTDPQEDH
+467 LKGTKTDPQDDQ
-479 AFTGNASIMYL
+479 AFTGNASVMYL
-490 INDLIAPY
+490 ANQFVAPY
-498 VSYATSFVPNIGT
+498 ISYATSFIPNIGT
-511 DRNNALFDPEK
+511 DKNDALFEPEK

-527 AGVKFQGADQLIQ
+527 IGMKFQSADQQIQ
-540 GTLSWFDLRR
+540 GALSWFDLRR

-557 PTDISYQITEGEQT
+557 PTDINYQITEGEQT
-571 TRGIEAEINTA
+571 TQGIEAEVNA
-582 INDYWTAS
+582 ALSDRWTSS

-603 STDISSIG
+603 STELTAIG
-611 QRLENT
+611 ERLENT

-623 FMARYR
+623 LMTRYR
-629 PQGSLGWYVGA
+629 PQGVLGWYVGA
-640 GITGASETEL
+640 GITGASATEL
-650 SGLDIELPAYTIYNA
+650 AGLNVELPAYTIYNA
-665 DAGYDAEYWG
+665 DAGYDTEHWG
-675 AQLSVRNLFDKN
+675 AQLSIRNLFDKN

-699 FGNPRQVNFTVKF
+699 FGNSRQVNFAVKF

>member
-1 MNTILININSFSI
+1 MF
-14 FMLYRKSPL
+14 YRKSPL
-23 VLAMLPLIVSTAYAQ
+23 ALAILPFIVTATYAQ
-38 SHSTESES
+38 SDSNQSDTDS
-46 STLPTITIQ
+46 SILPTISIQ
-55 AQEAK
+55 AQK
-60 SPYVAQHAA
+60 IDHPYVAQNAA
-69 SLLKSDASLFETAQ
+69 SLLKSDAPLFETAQ
-83 SVSVVTRE
+83 AVSVVTRE

-105 NGVAG
+105 NGIAG

-121 DDFNIRGQGANNQI
+121 DDFNIRGQSANNQI
-135 FVDGLRTSARSAVA
+135 FIDGLKTSARSAVA

-160 LKGPASVSFG
+160 LKGPASVNFG

-183 RPEAESFA
+183 RPEAENFA
-191 QTDVSY
+191 RTDLSY
-197 GSYDFKQANFDLNY
+197 GSYDFKQATFDLNY
-211 APHETEK
+211 APQNTEK
-218 GAFRLTGRYADQDDP
+218 GAFRLSGRYADQDDP

-240 NLYISPTYNFDLGD
+240 NLYISPTYNFDLGE

-283 SALGKIDSSFFSGDP
+283 SSLGKIDSSFFSGDP
-298 SSDPY
+298 ASDPY

-318 GNDLVFK
+318 GNELVFR

-361 YTNYTIDNNLQKK
+361 YTNYTIDQNFQKTF
-374 LQIGN
+374 QFGQTTH
-379 SEHDL
+379 EL
-384 LVGFDVMQEK
+384 LLGFDVMQEK
-394 RETAADRCNFAT
+394 RETLADRCNFAS
-406 INPFA
+406 INPFQ
-411 PQYNQG
+411 PHYNQG
-417 CINTLSLNSD
+417 CITALSLNSH
-427 SITNLRDMGIYARNR
+427 SITELQDMGLYARNR
-442 IILSDQWIINLAGRY
+442 IALGDQWIINLSGRY

-467 LKGTKTDPQEDH
+467 LKGTKTDPQDDQ
-479 AFTGNASIMYL
+479 AFTGNASVMYL
-490 INDLIAPY
+490 ANQFVAPY
-498 VSYATSFVPNIGT
+498 ISYATSFIPNIGT
-511 DRNNALFDPEK
+511 DKNDALFEPEK

-527 AGVKFQGADQLIQ
+527 IGMKFQSADQQIQ
-540 GTLSWFDLRR
+540 GALSWFDLRR

-557 PTDISYQITEGEQT
+557 PTDTNYQITEGEQT
-571 TRGIEAEINTA
+571 TRGIEAEVNA
-582 INDYWTAS
+582 ALSDRWTSS

-603 STDISSIG
+603 STELTAIG
-611 QRLENT
+611 ERLENT

-623 FMARYR
+623 LMTRYR
-629 PQGSLGWYVGA
+629 PQGVLGWYVGA
-640 GITGASETEL
+640 GITGASATEL
-650 SGLDIELPAYTIYNA
+650 AGLNVELPAYTIYHA
-665 DAGYDAEYWG
+665 DAGYDTEHWG
-675 AQLSVRNLFDKN
+675 TQLSIRNLFDKN

-699 FGNPRQVNFTVKF
+699 FGNPRQVNFAVKF

>member
-1 MNTILININSFSI
+1 MF
-14 FMLYRKSPL
+14 YRKSPL
-23 VLAMLPLIVSTAYAQ
+23 ALAILPFIVTATYAQ
-38 SHSTESES
+38 SDSNQSETDS
-46 STLPTITIQ
+46 SILPTISIQ
-55 AQEAK
+55 AQK
-60 SPYVAQHAA
+60 IDHPYVAQNAA
-69 SLLKSDASLFETAQ
+69 SLLKSDAPLFETAQ
-83 SVSVVTRE
+83 AVSVVTRE

-105 NGVAG
+105 NGIAG

-121 DDFNIRGQGANNQI
+121 DDFNIRGQSANNQI
-135 FVDGLRTSARSAVA
+135 FIDGLRTSARSAVA

-160 LKGPASVSFG
+160 LKGPASVNFG

-183 RPEAESFA
+183 RPEAENFA
-191 QTDVSY
+191 RTDLSY
-197 GSYDFKQANFDLNY
+197 GSYDFKQATFDLNY
-211 APHETEK
+211 APQNTEK

-240 NLYISPTYNFDLGD
+240 NLYISPTYNFDLGE

-283 SALGKIDSSFFSGDP
+283 SSLGKIDSSFFSGDP
-298 SSDPY
+298 ASDPY

-318 GNDLVFK
+318 GNELVFR

-361 YTNYTIDNNLQKK
+361 YTNYTIDQNFQKTF
-374 LQIGN
+374 QFGQTTH
-379 SEHDL
+379 EL
-384 LVGFDVMQEK
+384 LLGFDVMQEK
-394 RETAADRCNFAT
+394 RETLADRCNFAS
-406 INPFA
+406 INPFQ
-411 PQYNQG
+411 PHYNQG
-417 CINTLSLNSD
+417 CITALSLNSH
-427 SITNLRDMGIYARNR
+427 SSTELQDMGLYARNR
-442 IILSDQWIINLAGRY
+442 IDLGDQWIINLSGRY

-467 LKGTKTDPQEDH
+467 LKGTKTDPQDDQ
-479 AFTGNASIMYL
+479 AFTGNASVMYL
-490 INDLIAPY
+490 ANQFVAPY
-498 VSYATSFVPNIGT
+498 ISYATSFIPNIGT
-511 DRNNALFDPEK
+511 DKNDALFEPEK

-527 AGVKFQGADQLIQ
+527 IGMKFQSADQQIQ
-540 GTLSWFDLRR
+540 GALSWFDLRR
-550 QNVLVND
+550 QNILVND
-557 PTDISYQITEGEQT
+557 PTDINYQITEGEQT
-571 TRGIEAEINTA
+571 TQGIEAEVNA
-582 INDYWTAS
+582 ALSDRWTSS

-603 STDISSIG
+603 STELTAIG
-611 QRLENT
+611 ERLENT

-623 FMARYR
+623 LMTRYR
-629 PQGSLGWYVGA
+629 PQGVLGWYVGA
-640 GITGASETEL
+640 GITGASATEL
-650 SGLDIELPAYTIYNA
+650 AGLNVELPAYTIYNA
-665 DAGYDAEYWG
+665 DAGYDTEHWG
-675 AQLSVRNLFDKN
+675 AQLSIRNLFDKN

-699 FGNPRQVNFTVKF
+699 FGNSRQVNFAVKF

>member
-1 MNTILININSFSI
+1 MF
-14 FMLYRKSPL
+14 YRKSPL
-23 VLAMLPLIVSTAYAQ
+23 ALAILPFIVTATYAQ
-38 SHSTESES
+38 SDSNQSDTDS
-46 STLPTITIQ
+46 SILPTISIQ
-55 AQEAK
+55 AQK
-60 SPYVAQHAA
+60 IDHPYVAQNAA
-69 SLLKSDASLFETAQ
+69 SLLKSDAPLFETAQ
-83 SVSVVTRE
+83 AVSVVTRE

-105 NGVAG
+105 NGIAG

-121 DDFNIRGQGANNQI
+121 DDFNIRGQSANNQI
-135 FVDGLRTSARSAVA
+135 FIDGLRTSARSAVA

-160 LKGPASVSFG
+160 LKGPASVNFG

-183 RPEAESFA
+183 RPEAENFA
-191 QTDVSY
+191 RTDLSY
-197 GSYDFKQANFDLNY
+197 GSYDFKQATFDLNY
-211 APHETEK
+211 APQNTEK
-218 GAFRLTGRYADQDDP
+218 GAFRLSGRYADQDDP

-240 NLYISPTYNFDLGD
+240 NLYISPTYNFDLGE

-283 SALGKIDSSFFSGDP
+283 SSLGKVDSSFFSGDP
-298 SSDPY
+298 ASDPY

-318 GNDLVFK
+318 GNELVFR

-361 YTNYTIDNNLQKK
+361 YTNYTIDQNLQKTFQFG
-374 LQIGN
+374 QITH
-379 SEHDL
+379 EL
-384 LVGFDVMQEK
+384 LLGFDVMQEK
-394 RETAADRCNFAT
+394 RETLADRCNFAS
-406 INPFA
+406 INPFQ
-411 PQYNQG
+411 PHYNQG
-417 CINTLSLNSD
+417 CITALSLNSH
-427 SITNLRDMGIYARNR
+427 SITELQDMGLYARNR
-442 IILSDQWIINLAGRY
+442 IDLGDQWIINLSGRY

-467 LKGTKTDPQEDH
+467 LKGTKTDPQDDQ
-479 AFTGNASIMYL
+479 AFTGNASVMYL
-490 INDLIAPY
+490 ANQFVAPY
-498 VSYATSFVPNIGT
+498 ISYATSFIPNIGT
-511 DRNNALFDPEK
+511 DKNDALFEPEK

-527 AGVKFQGADQLIQ
+527 IGMKFQSADQQIQ
-540 GTLSWFDLRR
+540 GALSWFDLRR

-557 PTDISYQITEGEQT
+557 PTDINYQITEGEQT
-571 TRGIEAEINTA
+571 TQGIEAEVNA
-582 INDYWTAS
+582 ALSDRWTSS

-603 STDISSIG
+603 STELTAIG
-611 QRLENT
+611 ERLENT

-623 FMARYR
+623 LMTRYR
-629 PQGSLGWYVGA
+629 PQGVLGWYVGA
-640 GITGASETEL
+640 GITGASATEL
-650 SGLDIELPAYTIYNA
+650 AGLNVELPAYTIYNA
-665 DAGYDAEYWG
+665 DAGYDTEHWG
-675 AQLSVRNLFDKN
+675 AQLSIRNLFDKN

-699 FGNPRQVNFTVKF
+699 FGNPRQVNFAVKF

>member
-1 MNTILININSFSI
+1 MF
-14 FMLYRKSPL
+14 YRKSPL
-23 VLAMLPLIVSTAYAQ
+23 ALAILPFIVTATYAQ
-38 SHSTESES
+38 SDSNQSDTDS
-46 STLPTITIQ
+46 SILPTISIQ
-55 AQEAK
+55 AQK
-60 SPYVAQHAA
+60 IDHPYVAQNAA
-69 SLLKSDASLFETAQ
+69 SLLKSDAPLFETAQ
-83 SVSVVTRE
+83 AVSVVTRE

-105 NGVAG
+105 NGIAG

-121 DDFNIRGQGANNQI
+121 DDFNIRGQSANNQI
-135 FVDGLRTSARSAVA
+135 FIDGLRTSARSAVA

-160 LKGPASVSFG
+160 LKGPASVNFG

-183 RPEAESFA
+183 RPEAENFA
-191 QTDVSY
+191 RTDLSY
-197 GSYDFKQANFDLNY
+197 GSYDFKQATFDLNY
-211 APHETEK
+211 APQNTEK

-240 NLYISPTYNFDLGD
+240 NLYISPTYNFDLGE
-254 HADLSVIAS
+254 HANLSVIAS

-283 SALGKIDSSFFSGDP
+283 SSLGKIDSSFFSGDP
-298 SSDPY
+298 ASDPY

-318 GNDLVFK
+318 GNELVFR

-361 YTNYTIDNNLQKK
+361 YTNYTIDQNLQKTFQFG
-374 LQIGN
+374 QITH
-379 SEHDL
+379 EL
-384 LVGFDVMQEK
+384 LLGFDVMQEK
-394 RETAADRCNFAT
+394 RETLADRCNFAS
-406 INPFA
+406 INPFQ
-411 PQYNQG
+411 PHYNQG
-417 CINTLSLNSD
+417 CITALSLNSH
-427 SITNLRDMGIYARNR
+427 SITELQDMGLYARNR
-442 IILSDQWIINLAGRY
+442 IDLGDQWIINLSGRY

-467 LKGTKTDPQEDH
+467 LKGTKTDPQDDQ
-479 AFTGNASIMYL
+479 AFTGNASVMYL
-490 INDLIAPY
+490 ANQFVAPY
-498 VSYATSFVPNIGT
+498 ISYATSFIPNIAT
-511 DRNNALFDPEK
+511 DKNDALFEPEK

-527 AGVKFQGADQLIQ
+527 IGMKFQSADQQIQ
-540 GTLSWFDLRR
+540 GALSWFDLRR

-557 PTDISYQITEGEQT
+557 PTDTNYQITEGEQT
-571 TRGIEAEINTA
+571 TRGIEAEVNA
-582 INDYWTAS
+582 ALSDRWTSS

-603 STDISSIG
+603 STELTAIG
-611 QRLENT
+611 ERLENT

-623 FMARYR
+623 LMTRYR
-629 PQGSLGWYVGA
+629 PQGVLGWYVGA
-640 GITGASETEL
+640 GITGASATEL
-650 SGLDIELPAYTIYNA
+650 AGLNVELPAYTIYNA
-665 DAGYDAEYWG
+665 DAGYDTEHWG
-675 AQLSVRNLFDKN
+675 AQLSIRNLFDKN

-699 FGNPRQVNFTVKF
+699 FGNPRQVNFAVKF

>member
-1 MNTILININSFSI
+1 MF
-14 FMLYRKSPL
+14 YRKSL
-23 VLAMLPLIVSTAYAQ
+23 LALAILPFIVTATYAQ
-38 SHSTESES
+38 SDSNQSDTDS
-46 STLPTITIQ
+46 SILPTISIQ
-55 AQEAK
+55 AQK
-60 SPYVAQHAA
+60 IDHPYVAQNAA
-69 SLLKSDASLFETAQ
+69 SLLKSDAPLFETAQ
-83 SVSVVTRE
+83 AVSVVTRE

-105 NGVAG
+105 NGIAG

-121 DDFNIRGQGANNQI
+121 DDFNIRGQSANNQI
-135 FVDGLRTSARSAVA
+135 FIDGLRTSARSAVA

-160 LKGPASVSFG
+160 LKGPASVNFG

-183 RPEAESFA
+183 RPEAENFA
-191 QTDVSY
+191 RTDLSY
-197 GSYDFKQANFDLNY
+197 GSYDFKQATFDLNY
-211 APHETEK
+211 APQNTEK
-218 GAFRLTGRYADQDDP
+218 GAFRLSGRYADQDDP

-240 NLYISPTYNFDLGD
+240 NLYISPTYNFDLGE

-283 SALGKIDSSFFSGDP
+283 SSLGKIDSSFFSGDP
-298 SSDPY
+298 ASDPY

-318 GNDLVFK
+318 GNELVFQ

-361 YTNYTIDNNLQKK
+361 YTNYTIDQNLQKTF
-374 LQIGN
+374 QFGQTTH
-379 SEHDL
+379 EL
-384 LVGFDVMQEK
+384 LLGLDAMQEK
-394 RETAADRCNFAT
+394 RETLADRCNFAS
-406 INPFA
+406 INPFQ
-411 PQYNQG
+411 PHYNQG
-417 CINTLSLNSD
+417 CITALSLNSH
-427 SITNLRDMGIYARNR
+427 SITELQDMGLYARNR
-442 IILSDQWIINLAGRY
+442 IDLGDQWIINLSGRY

-467 LKGTKTDPQEDH
+467 LKGTKTDPQDDQ
-479 AFTGNASIMYL
+479 AFTGNASVMYL
-490 INDLIAPY
+490 ANQFVAPY
-498 VSYATSFVPNIGT
+498 ISYATSFIPNIGT
-511 DRNNALFDPEK
+511 DKNDALFEPEK

-527 AGVKFQGADQLIQ
+527 IGMKFQSADQQIQ
-540 GTLSWFDLRR
+540 GALSWFDLRR

-557 PTDISYQITEGEQT
+557 PTDINYQITEGEQT
-571 TRGIEAEINTA
+571 TRGIEAEVNA
-582 INDYWTAS
+582 ALSDRWTSS

-603 STDISSIG
+603 STELTAIG
-611 QRLENT
+611 ERLENT

-623 FMARYR
+623 LMTRYR
-629 PQGSLGWYVGA
+629 PQGVLGWYVGA
-640 GITGASETEL
+640 GITGASATEL
-650 SGLDIELPAYTIYNA
+650 AGLNVELPAYTIYNA
-665 DAGYDAEYWG
+665 DAGYDTEHWG
-675 AQLSVRNLFDKN
+675 AQLSIRNLFDKN

-699 FGNPRQVNFTVKF
+699 FGNLRQVNFAVKF

>member
-1 MNTILININSFSI
+1 MF
-14 FMLYRKSPL
+14 YRKSPL
-23 VLAMLPLIVSTAYAQ
+23 ALAILPFIVTATYAQ
-38 SHSTESES
+38 SDSNQSNTDS
-46 STLPTITIQ
+46 SILPTISIQ
-55 AQEAK
+55 AQK
-60 SPYVAQHAA
+60 IDHPYVAQNAA
-69 SLLKSDASLFETAQ
+69 SLLKSDAPLFETAQ
-83 SVSVVTRE
+83 AVSVVTRE

-105 NGVAG
+105 NGIAG

-121 DDFNIRGQGANNQI
+121 DDFNIRGQSANNQI
-135 FVDGLRTSARSAVA
+135 FIDGLRTSARSAVA

-160 LKGPASVSFG
+160 LKGPASVNFG

-183 RPEAESFA
+183 RPEAENFA
-191 QTDVSY
+191 RTDLSY
-197 GSYDFKQANFDLNY
+197 GSYDFKQATFDLNY
-211 APHETEK
+211 APQNTEK
-218 GAFRLTGRYADQDDP
+218 GAFRLSGRYADQDDP

-240 NLYISPTYNFDLGD
+240 NLYISPTYNFDLGE

-283 SALGKIDSSFFSGDP
+283 SSLGKIDSSFFSGDP
-298 SSDPY
+298 ASDPY

-318 GNDLVFK
+318 GNELVFR

-361 YTNYTIDNNLQKK
+361 YTNYTIDQNLQKTFQFG
-374 LQIGN
+374 QITH
-379 SEHDL
+379 EL
-384 LVGFDVMQEK
+384 LLGFDVMQEK
-394 RETAADRCNFAT
+394 RETLADRCNFAS
-406 INPFA
+406 INPFQ
-411 PQYNQG
+411 PHYNQG
-417 CINTLSLNSD
+417 CITALSLNSH
-427 SITNLRDMGIYARNR
+427 SITELQDMGLYARNR
-442 IILSDQWIINLAGRY
+442 IDLGDQWIINLSGRY

-467 LKGTKTDPQEDH
+467 LKGTKTDPQDDQ
-479 AFTGNASIMYL
+479 AFTGNASVMYL
-490 INDLIAPY
+490 ANQFVAPY
-498 VSYATSFVPNIGT
+498 ISYATSFIPNIGT
-511 DRNNALFDPEK
+511 DKNDALFEPEK

-527 AGVKFQGADQLIQ
+527 IGMKFQSADQQIQ
-540 GTLSWFDLRR
+540 GALSWFDLRR

-557 PTDISYQITEGEQT
+557 PTDINYQITEGEQT
-571 TRGIEAEINTA
+571 TQGIEAEVNA
-582 INDYWTAS
+582 ALSDRWTSS

-603 STDISSIG
+603 STELTAIG
-611 QRLENT
+611 ERLENT

-623 FMARYR
+623 LMTRYR
-629 PQGSLGWYVGA
+629 PQGVLGWYVGA
-640 GITGASETEL
+640 GITGASATEL
-650 SGLDIELPAYTIYNA
+650 AGLNVELPAYTIYNA
-665 DAGYDAEYWG
+665 DAGYDTEHWG
-675 AQLSVRNLFDKN
+675 AQLSIRNLFDKN

-699 FGNPRQVNFTVKF
+699 FGNPRQVNFAVKF

>member
-1 MNTILININSFSI
+1 MF
-14 FMLYRKSPL
+14 YRKSPL
-23 VLAMLPLIVSTAYAQ
+23 ALAILPFIVTATYAQ
-38 SHSTESES
+38 SDSNQSDTDS
-46 STLPTITIQ
+46 SILPTISIQ
-55 AQEAK
+55 AQK
-60 SPYVAQHAA
+60 IDHPYVAQNAA
-69 SLLKSDASLFETAQ
+69 SLLKSDAPLFETAQ
-83 SVSVVTRE
+83 AVSVVTRE

-105 NGVAG
+105 NGIAG

-121 DDFNIRGQGANNQI
+121 DDFNIRGQSANNQI
-135 FVDGLRTSARSAVA
+135 FIDGLRTSARSAVA

-160 LKGPASVSFG
+160 LKGPASVNFG

-183 RPEAESFA
+183 RPEAENFA
-191 QTDVSY
+191 RTDLSY
-197 GSYDFKQANFDLNY
+197 GSYDFKQATFDLNY
-211 APHETEK
+211 APQNTEK
-218 GAFRLTGRYADQDDP
+218 GAFRLSGRYADQDDP

-240 NLYISPTYNFDLGD
+240 NLYISPTYNFDLGE

-283 SALGKIDSSFFSGDP
+283 SSLGKIDSSFFSGDP
-298 SSDPY
+298 ASDPY

-318 GNDLVFK
+318 GNELVFR

-361 YTNYTIDNNLQKK
+361 YTNYTIDQNLQKTF
-374 LQIGN
+374 QFGQTTH
-379 SEHDL
+379 EL
-384 LVGFDVMQEK
+384 LLGFDVMQEK
-394 RETAADRCNFAT
+394 RETLADRCNFAS
-406 INPFA
+406 INPFQ
-411 PQYNQG
+411 PHYNQG
-417 CINTLSLNSD
+417 CITALSLNSH
-427 SITNLRDMGIYARNR
+427 SITELQDMGLYARNR
-442 IILSDQWIINLAGRY
+442 IALGDQWIINLSGRY

-467 LKGTKTDPQEDH
+467 LKGTKTDPQDDQ
-479 AFTGNASIMYL
+479 AFTGNASVMYL
-490 INDLIAPY
+490 ANQFVAPY
-498 VSYATSFVPNIGT
+498 ISYATSFIPNIGT
-511 DRNNALFDPEK
+511 DKNDALFEPEK

-527 AGVKFQGADQLIQ
+527 IGMKFQSADQQIQ
-540 GTLSWFDLRR
+540 GALSWFDLRR

-557 PTDISYQITEGEQT
+557 PTDINYQITEGEQT
-571 TRGIEAEINTA
+571 TQGIEAEVNA
-582 INDYWTAS
+582 ALSDRWTSS

-603 STDISSIG
+603 STELTAIG
-611 QRLENT
+611 ERLENT

-623 FMARYR
+623 LMTRYR
-629 PQGSLGWYVGA
+629 PQGVLGWYVGA
-640 GITGASETEL
+640 GITGASATEL
-650 SGLDIELPAYTIYNA
+650 AGLNVELPAYTIYNA
-665 DAGYDAEYWG
+665 DAGYDTEHWG
-675 AQLSVRNLFDKN
+675 AQLSIRNLFDKN

-699 FGNPRQVNFTVKF
+699 FGNPRQVNFAVKF

>member
-1 MNTILININSFSI
+1 MF
-14 FMLYRKSPL
+14 YRKSPL
-23 VLAMLPLIVSTAYAQ
+23 TLAILPFIVTATYAQ
-38 SHSTESES
+38 SDSNQSNTDS
-46 STLPTITIQ
+46 SILPTISIQ
-55 AQEAK
+55 AQK
-60 SPYVAQHAA
+60 IDHPYVAQNAA
-69 SLLKSDASLFETAQ
+69 SLLKSDAPLFETAQ
-83 SVSVVTRE
+83 AVSVVTRE

-105 NGVAG
+105 NGIAG

-121 DDFNIRGQGANNQI
+121 DDFNIRGQSANNQI
-135 FVDGLRTSARSAVA
+135 FIDGLRTSARSAVA

-160 LKGPASVSFG
+160 LKGPASVNFG

-183 RPEAESFA
+183 RPEAENFA
-191 QTDVSY
+191 RTDLSY
-197 GSYDFKQANFDLNY
+197 GSYDFKEATFDLNY
-211 APHETEK
+211 APQNTEK
-218 GAFRLTGRYADQDDP
+218 GAFRLSGRYADQDDP

-240 NLYISPTYNFDLGD
+240 NLYISPTYNFNLGE

-283 SALGKIDSSFFSGDP
+283 SSLGKIDSSFFSGDP
-298 SSDPY
+298 ASDPY

-318 GNDLVFK
+318 GNELVFR

-361 YTNYTIDNNLQKK
+361 YTNYTIDQNLQKTFQFG
-374 LQIGN
+374 QITH
-379 SEHDL
+379 EL
-384 LVGFDVMQEK
+384 LLGFDVMQEK
-394 RETAADRCNFAT
+394 RETLADRCNFAS
-406 INPFA
+406 INPFQ
-411 PQYNQG
+411 PHYNQG
-417 CINTLSLNSD
+417 CITALSLNSH
-427 SITNLRDMGIYARNR
+427 SITELQDMGLYARNR
-442 IILSDQWIINLAGRY
+442 IALGDQWIINLSGRY

-467 LKGTKTDPQEDH
+467 LKGTKTDPQDDQ
-479 AFTGNASIMYL
+479 AFTGNASVMYL
-490 INDLIAPY
+490 ANQFVAPY
-498 VSYATSFVPNIGT
+498 ISYATSFIPNIGT
-511 DRNNALFDPEK
+511 DKNDALFEPEK

-527 AGVKFQGADQLIQ
+527 IGMKFQSADQQIQ
-540 GTLSWFDLRR
+540 GALSWFDLRR

-557 PTDISYQITEGEQT
+557 PTDTNYQITEGEQT
-571 TRGIEAEINTA
+571 TQGIEAEVNA
-582 INDYWTAS
+582 ALSDRWTSS

-603 STDISSIG
+603 STELTAIG
-611 QRLENT
+611 ERLENT

-623 FMARYR
+623 LMTRYR
-629 PQGSLGWYVGA
+629 PQGVLGWYVGA
-640 GITGASETEL
+640 GITGASATEL
-650 SGLDIELPAYTIYNA
+650 AGLNVELPAYTIYNA
-665 DAGYDAEYWG
+665 DAGYDTEHWG
-675 AQLSVRNLFDKN
+675 AQLSIRNLFDKN

-699 FGNPRQVNFTVKF
+699 FGNPRQVNFAVKF

>member
-1 MNTILININSFSI
+1 MF
-14 FMLYRKSPL
+14 YRKSPL
-23 VLAMLPLIVSTAYAQ
+23 ALAILPFIVTATYAQ
-38 SHSTESES
+38 SNSNQSDTDS
-46 STLPTITIQ
+46 SILPTISIQ
-55 AQEAK
+55 AQK
-60 SPYVAQHAA
+60 IDHPYVAQNAA
-69 SLLKSDASLFETAQ
+69 SLLKSDAPLFETAQ
-83 SVSVVTRE
+83 AVSVVTRE

-105 NGVAG
+105 NGIAG

-121 DDFNIRGQGANNQI
+121 DDFNIRGQSANNQI
-135 FVDGLRTSARSAVA
+135 FIDGLRTSARSAVA

-160 LKGPASVSFG
+160 LKGPASVNFG

-183 RPEAESFA
+183 RPEAENFA
-191 QTDVSY
+191 RTDLSY
-197 GSYDFKQANFDLNY
+197 GSYDFKQATFDLNY
-211 APHETEK
+211 APQNTEK
-218 GAFRLTGRYADQDDP
+218 GAFRLSGRYADQDDP

-240 NLYISPTYNFDLGD
+240 NLYISPTYNFDLGE

-283 SALGKIDSSFFSGDP
+283 SSLGKIDSSFFSGDP
-298 SSDPY
+298 ASDPY

-318 GNDLVFK
+318 GNELVFR

-361 YTNYTIDNNLQKK
+361 YTNYTIDQNLQKTFQFG
-374 LQIGN
+374 QITH
-379 SEHDL
+379 EL
-384 LVGFDVMQEK
+384 LLGFDVMQEK
-394 RETAADRCNFAT
+394 RETLADRCNFAS
-406 INPFA
+406 INPFQ
-411 PQYNQG
+411 PHYNQG
-417 CINTLSLNSD
+417 CITALSLNSH
-427 SITNLRDMGIYARNR
+427 SITELQDMGLYARNR
-442 IILSDQWIINLAGRY
+442 IALGDQWIINLSGRY

-467 LKGTKTDPQEDH
+467 LKGTKTDPQDDQ
-479 AFTGNASIMYL
+479 AFTGNASVMYL
-490 INDLIAPY
+490 ANQFVAPY
-498 VSYATSFVPNIGT
+498 ISYATSFIPNIGT
-511 DRNNALFDPEK
+511 DKNDALFEPEK

-527 AGVKFQGADQLIQ
+527 IGMKFQSADQQIQ
-540 GTLSWFDLRR
+540 GALSWFDLRR

-557 PTDISYQITEGEQT
+557 PTDINYQITEGEQT
-571 TRGIEAEINTA
+571 TQGIEAEVNA
-582 INDYWTAS
+582 ALSDRWTSS

-603 STDISSIG
+603 STELTAIG
-611 QRLENT
+611 ERLENT

-623 FMARYR
+623 LMTRYR
-629 PQGSLGWYVGA
+629 PQGVLGWYVGA
-640 GITGASETEL
+640 GITGASATEL
-650 SGLDIELPAYTIYNA
+650 AGLNVELPAYTIYNA
-665 DAGYDAEYWG
+665 DAGYDTEHWG
-675 AQLSVRNLFDKN
+675 AQLSIRNLFDKN

-699 FGNPRQVNFTVKF
+699 FGNPRQVNFAVKF

>member
-1 MNTILININSFSI
+1 MF
-14 FMLYRKSPL
+14 YRKSPL
-23 VLAMLPLIVSTAYAQ
+23 ALAILPFIVTATYAQ
-38 SHSTESES
+38 SDSNQSNTDS
-46 STLPTITIQ
+46 SILPTISIQ
-55 AQEAK
+55 AQK
-60 SPYVAQHAA
+60 IDHPYVAQNAA
-69 SLLKSDASLFETAQ
+69 SLLKSDAPLFETAQ
-83 SVSVVTRE
+83 AVSVVTRE

-105 NGVAG
+105 NGIAG

-121 DDFNIRGQGANNQI
+121 DDFNIRGQSANNQI
-135 FVDGLRTSARSAVA
+135 FIDGLRTSARSAVA

-160 LKGPASVSFG
+160 LKGPASVNFG

-183 RPEAESFA
+183 RPEAENFA
-191 QTDVSY
+191 RTDLSY
-197 GSYDFKQANFDLNY
+197 GSYDFKQATFDLNY
-211 APHETEK
+211 APQNTEK
-218 GAFRLTGRYADQDDP
+218 GAFRLSGRYADQDDP

-240 NLYISPTYNFDLGD
+240 NLYISPTYNFDLGE

-283 SALGKIDSSFFSGDP
+283 SSLGKIDSSFFSGDP
-298 SSDPY
+298 ASDPY

-318 GNDLVFK
+318 GNELVFR

-361 YTNYTIDNNLQKK
+361 YTNYTIDQNFQKTF
-374 LQIGN
+374 QFGQTTH
-379 SEHDL
+379 EL
-384 LVGFDVMQEK
+384 LLGFDVMQEK
-394 RETAADRCNFAT
+394 RETLADRCNFAS
-406 INPFA
+406 INPFQ
-411 PQYNQG
+411 PHYNQG
-417 CINTLSLNSD
+417 CITALSLNSH
-427 SITNLRDMGIYARNR
+427 SITELQDMGLYARNR
-442 IILSDQWIINLAGRY
+442 IDLGDQWIINLSGRY

-467 LKGTKTDPQEDH
+467 LKGTKTDPQDDQ
-479 AFTGNASIMYL
+479 AFTGNASVMYL
-490 INDLIAPY
+490 ANQFVAPY
-498 VSYATSFVPNIGT
+498 ISYATSFIPNIGT
-511 DRNNALFDPEK
+511 DKNDALFEPEK

-527 AGVKFQGADQLIQ
+527 IGMKFQSADQQIQ
-540 GTLSWFDLRR
+540 GALSWFDLRR

-557 PTDISYQITEGEQT
+557 PTDINYQITEGEQT
-571 TRGIEAEINTA
+571 TQGIEAEVNA
-582 INDYWTAS
+582 ALSDRWTSS

-603 STDISSIG
+603 STELTAIG
-611 QRLENT
+611 ERLENT

-623 FMARYR
+623 LMTRYR
-629 PQGSLGWYVGA
+629 PQGVLGWYVGA
-640 GITGASETEL
+640 GITGASATEL
-650 SGLDIELPAYTIYNA
+650 AGLNVELPAYTIYNA
-665 DAGYDAEYWG
+665 DAGYDTEHWG
-675 AQLSVRNLFDKN
+675 AQLSIRNLFDKN

-699 FGNPRQVNFTVKF
+699 FGNPRQVNFAVKF

>member
-1 MNTILININSFSI
+1 MF
-14 FMLYRKSPL
+14 YRKSPL
-23 VLAMLPLIVSTAYAQ
+23 ALAILPFIVTATYAQ
-38 SHSTESES
+38 SDSNQSETDS
-46 STLPTITIQ
+46 SILPTISIQ
-55 AQEAK
+55 AQK
-60 SPYVAQHAA
+60 IDHPYVAQNAA
-69 SLLKSDASLFETAQ
+69 SLLKSDAPLFETAQ
-83 SVSVVTRE
+83 AVSVVTRE

-105 NGVAG
+105 NGIAG

-121 DDFNIRGQGANNQI
+121 DDFNIRGQSANNQI
-135 FVDGLRTSARSAVA
+135 FIDGLRTSARSAVA

-160 LKGPASVSFG
+160 LKGPASVNFG

-183 RPEAESFA
+183 RPEAENFA
-191 QTDVSY
+191 RTDLSY
-197 GSYDFKQANFDLNY
+197 GSYDFKQATFDLNY
-211 APHETEK
+211 APQNTEK

-240 NLYISPTYNFDLGD
+240 NLYISPTYNFDLGE
-254 HADLSVIAS
+254 HANLSVIAS

-283 SALGKIDSSFFSGDP
+283 SSLGKIDSSFFSGDP
-298 SSDPY
+298 ASDPY

-318 GNDLVFK
+318 GNELVFR

-361 YTNYTIDNNLQKK
+361 YTNYTIDQNLQKTFQFG
-374 LQIGN
+374 QITH
-379 SEHDL
+379 EL
-384 LVGFDVMQEK
+384 LLGFDVMQEK
-394 RETAADRCNFAT
+394 RETLADRCNFAS
-406 INPFA
+406 IIPFQ
-411 PQYNQG
+411 PHYNQG
-417 CINTLSLNSD
+417 CITALSLNSH
-427 SITNLRDMGIYARNR
+427 SITELQDMGLYARNR
-442 IILSDQWIINLAGRY
+442 IALGDQWIINLSGRY

-467 LKGTKTDPQEDH
+467 LKGTKTDPQDDQ
-479 AFTGNASIMYL
+479 AFTGNASVMYL
-490 INDLIAPY
+490 ANQFVAPY
-498 VSYATSFVPNIGT
+498 ISYATSFIPNIAT
-511 DRNNALFDPEK
+511 DKNDALFEPEK

-527 AGVKFQGADQLIQ
+527 IGMKFQSADQQIQ
-540 GTLSWFDLRR
+540 GALSWFDLRR

-557 PTDISYQITEGEQT
+557 PTDTNYQITEGEQT
-571 TRGIEAEINTA
+571 TRGIEAEVNA
-582 INDYWTAS
+582 ALSDRWTSS

-603 STDISSIG
+603 STELTAIG
-611 QRLENT
+611 ERLENT

-623 FMARYR
+623 LMTRYR
-629 PQGSLGWYVGA
+629 PQGVLGWYVGA
-640 GITGASETEL
+640 GITGASATEL
-650 SGLDIELPAYTIYNA
+650 AGLNVELPAYTIYNA
-665 DAGYDAEYWG
+665 DAGYDTEHWG
-675 AQLSVRNLFDKN
+675 AQLSIRNLFDKN

-699 FGNPRQVNFTVKF
+699 FGNPRQVNFAVKF

>member
-1 MNTILININSFSI
+1 MF
-14 FMLYRKSPL
+14 YRKSPL
-23 VLAMLPLIVSTAYAQ
+23 ALAILPFIVTATYAQ
-38 SHSTESES
+38 SDSNQSDTDS
-46 STLPTITIQ
+46 SILPTISIQ
-55 AQEAK
+55 AQK
-60 SPYVAQHAA
+60 IDHPYVAQNAA
-69 SLLKSDASLFETAQ
+69 SLLKSDAPLFETAQ
-83 SVSVVTRE
+83 AVSVVTRE

-105 NGVAG
+105 NGIAG

-121 DDFNIRGQGANNQI
+121 DDFNIRGQSANNQI
-135 FVDGLRTSARSAVA
+135 FIDGLRTSARSAVA

-160 LKGPASVSFG
+160 LKGPASVNFG

-183 RPEAESFA
+183 RPEAENFA
-191 QTDVSY
+191 RTDLSY
-197 GSYDFKQANFDLNY
+197 GSYDFKQATFDLNY
-211 APHETEK
+211 APQNTEK
-218 GAFRLTGRYADQDDP
+218 GAFRLSGRYADQDDP

-240 NLYISPTYNFDLGD
+240 NLYISPTYNFDLGE

-283 SALGKIDSSFFSGDP
+283 SSLGKIDSSFFSGDP
-298 SSDPY
+298 ASDPY

-318 GNDLVFK
+318 GNELVFR

-361 YTNYTIDNNLQKK
+361 YTNYTIDQNLQKTFQFG
-374 LQIGN
+374 QITH
-379 SEHDL
+379 EL
-384 LVGFDVMQEK
+384 LLGFDVMQEK
-394 RETAADRCNFAT
+394 RETLADRCNFAS
-406 INPFA
+406 INPFQ
-411 PQYNQG
+411 PHYNQG
-417 CINTLSLNSD
+417 CITALSLNSH
-427 SITNLRDMGIYARNR
+427 SITELQDMGLYARNR
-442 IILSDQWIINLAGRY
+442 IALGDQWIINLSGRY

-467 LKGTKTDPQEDH
+467 LKGTKTDPQDDQ
-479 AFTGNASIMYL
+479 AFTGNASVMYL
-490 INDLIAPY
+490 ANQFVAPY
-498 VSYATSFVPNIGT
+498 ISYATSFIPNIGT
-511 DRNNALFDPEK
+511 DKNDALFEPEK

-527 AGVKFQGADQLIQ
+527 IGMKFQSADQQIQ
-540 GTLSWFDLRR
+540 GALSWFDLRR

-557 PTDISYQITEGEQT
+557 PTDINYQITEGEQT
-571 TRGIEAEINTA
+571 TQGIEAEVNA
-582 INDYWTAS
+582 ALSDRWTSS

-603 STDISSIG
+603 STELTAIG
-611 QRLENT
+611 ERLENT

-623 FMARYR
+623 LMTRYR
-629 PQGSLGWYVGA
+629 PQGVLGWYVGA
-640 GITGASETEL
+640 GITGASATEL
-650 SGLDIELPAYTIYNA
+650 AGLNVELPAYTIYNA
-665 DAGYDAEYWG
+665 DAGYDTEHWG
-675 AQLSVRNLFDKN
+675 AQLSIRNLFDKN

-699 FGNPRQVNFTVKF
+699 FGNPRQVNFAVKF